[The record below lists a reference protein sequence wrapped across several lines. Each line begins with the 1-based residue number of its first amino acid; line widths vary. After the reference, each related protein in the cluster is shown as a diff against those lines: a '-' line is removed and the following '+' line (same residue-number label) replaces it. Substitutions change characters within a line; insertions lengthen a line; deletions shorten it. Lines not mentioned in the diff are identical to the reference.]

1 MKRLF
6 LLLLLLCSQPVWA
19 HLPLKMWQA
28 ERKAAEGK
36 WAEAAA
42 LYREALK
49 EQPKNAEATYNLA
62 LCLYRQGQFAKA
74 EEQFKKALEYA
85 PPGQLKGQA
94 AYNLGNAQF
103 RQKDEGGKPEDRE
116 KRLKEAL
123 ESYKTSLRWNED
135 DDDARYNIQVVLD
148 LLKKPEPPKKNQDKD
163 KDKDKN
169 KKNKDDQKKD
179 KKQKPKPDPKQKPD
193 PKKKPDKGSPTPTP
207 TPPKQQPKQPPE
219 PKPADRDKEDAER
232 MLRFFQDRE
241 KQAQKKRFP
250 ARRLAPTGEDDW

>member
-1 MKRLF
+1 MRKVLLF
-6 LLLLLLCSQPVWA
+6 LLLACSQPVWA

-42 LYREALK
+42 LYTEALK
-49 EQPKNAEATYNLA
+49 ESPKNAEATYNLG

-74 EEQFKKALEYA
+74 EEHFKKALEYA
-85 PPGQLKGQA
+85 PPGALKGQA
-94 AYNLGNAQF
+94 AYNLGNTQF

-123 ESYKTSLRWNED
+123 ESYKTALRWNED
-135 DDDARYNIQVVLD
+135 DNDARYNIQVVLD
-148 LLKKPEPPKKNQDKD
+148 LLKKPDPPKNKD

-169 KKNKDDQKKD
+169 QKNKDDQKKD
-179 KKQKPKPDPKQKPD
+179 KKQKPKQKPD
-193 PKKKPDKGSPTPTP
+193 PKKKPDKGTPTP
-207 TPPKQQPKQPPE
+207 TPQPPKQQPPQPPK

-232 MLRFFQDRE
+232 MLQFFQNRE
-241 KQAQKKRFP
+241 KEAQKKRFP
-250 ARRLAPTGEDDW
+250 GRRLAPTGEDDW

>member
-1 MKRLF
+1 MKRLLLLV
-6 LLLLLLCSQPVWA
+6 LLLLAQPAWA

-28 ERKAAEGK
+28 ERKASEGK

-62 LCLYRQGQFAKA
+62 LCLYRQGQFSKA

-85 PPGQLKGQA
+85 SPGELKGKA
-94 AYNLGNAQF
+94 AYNLGNTQF
-103 RQKDEGGKPEDRE
+103 RQKDTGPKPEDRE

-123 ESYKTSLRWNED
+123 DSYKTALRWNEY

-148 LLKKPEPPKKNQDKD
+148 LLKKPDPPKKNQDKD
-163 KDKDKN
+163 KDKKNQDDK
-169 KKNKDDQKKD
+169 KKD
-179 KKQKPKPDPKQKPD
+179 KKQKPKPDRKPDPKQKPD
-193 PKKKPDKGSPTPTP
+193 SKKDQGKSSPTPTP
-207 TPPKQQPKQPPE
+207 APPKQQPQQPPP

-232 MLRFFQDRE
+232 MLQFFQNRE
-241 KQAQKKRFP
+241 KDAQKKRFP
-250 ARRLAPTGEDDW
+250 ARRMAPTGEDDW